1 MSDLSERLKDLIEY
15 KGFLQK
21 EVAAMANIKKRAL
34 DMYLGSRKSM
44 PPADVAVKLATA
56 LDVSVEYL
64 VTGKNPD
71 NISKEDCLLLDKW
84 HKLDSG
90 TKKSVNLLID
100 AALAERSK
108 DTKK

>member
-1 MSDLSERLKDLIEY
+1 MDFYERVKALVKIQKTTISSIARIAGLSIDSYNSY
-15 KGFLQK
+15 KRHHNQP
-21 EVAAMANIKKRAL
+21 RA
-34 DMYLGSRKSM
+34 DE
-44 PPADVAVKLATA
+44 AVKIATA